1 MYRLSS
7 TEDYHRQDLESL
19 GWELT
24 VSNSLYPENT
34 PIRKVLKK
42 NASYGDL
49 LFHFL
54 CASVPLSQMK
64 NVLEVGGGYGY
75 LMKDLLKNN
84 PGIRPTMLDISP
96 ALLKKQEET
105 LAGHDVV
112 YHLNDALE
120 MEPAFFAP
128 FEFVIFNEN
137 LGDFPVLA
145 EVDPAILDVDR
156 AVGPDKTVALVRDFF
171 DVYGLDR
178 PSTAFNLNIGA
189 MRMLEKVCGAGVSNI
204 FIGEHSCE
212 WRMPPDIKP
221 YFAASATGDPRRIRL
236 KGHDEYTIKFSC
248 LEAIA
253 RHHGFQVKR
262 GPFADFIVPDIN
274 DYVKAVLQ
282 SRGLY
287 SDSEEIICQFI
298 GDIYEYEYLLIS
310 KQ

>member
-7 TEDYHRQDLESL
+7 TEEYHRQDLESL

-24 VSNSLYPENT
+24 VSNSLYPEDT
-34 PIRKVLKK
+34 PIRKILKK

-54 CASVPLSQMK
+54 SASVPLAQVK
-64 NVLEVGGGYGY
+64 NVLEIGGGYGY
-75 LMKDLLKNN
+75 LMKDLLKND

-105 LAGHDVV
+105 LAGHDVA
-112 YHLNDALE
+112 YHLNDALK
-120 MEPAFFAP
+120 MEPAFFKR
-128 FEFVIFNEN
+128 FDLVIFNEN

-145 EVDPAILDVDR
+145 EVDPAILLADPAGKSDDTAMLIR
-156 AVGPDKTVALVRDFF
+156 RFF
-171 DVYGLDR
+171 DVYGLER
-178 PSTAFNLNIGA
+178 PLSPFSLNMGA
-189 MRMLEKVCGAGVSNI
+189 MRMLETICGAGVPNI

-212 WRMPPDIKP
+212 FHMPPHIRP
-221 YFAASATGDPRRIRL
+221 YFATSATGDPRRIRL
-236 KGHDEYTIKFSC
+236 KGHDEYTIKFSY

-253 RHHGFQVKR
+253 RHHGYTVRR
-262 GPFADFIVPDIN
+262 GPFADFIAADIN
-274 DYVKAVLQ
+274 DYVRAVLQ

-298 GDIYEYEYLLIS
+298 GDIYEYEYLVLN
-310 KQ
+310 K